1 MTQTQAQA
9 IIAETYGINAYA
21 IGHTESETETVI
33 FWLYKGES
41 EDEFKTH
48 TINKEV

>member
-1 MTQTQAQA
+1 MTQATAQA
-9 IIAETYGINAYA
+9 IIKENYGLNAYA

-41 EDEFKTH
+41 EEEYKTH
-48 TINKEV
+48 IIKEV